1 MPGTNQFSGGHTK
14 AKLKFSLETDTASAC
29 GQHGYFQNGDLV
41 ITIKRPDYIA
51 DFLKKSVFY
60 WAGLQTTHTH
70 PSPLQHTKIDRRRGE
85 GNRLACVCFC
95 VCVFAR
101 KWTGLVQGY
110 SRSIENNCLC
120 MYLCITLHR
129 APSK

>member
-1 MPGTNQFSGGHTK
+1 MNQFSGGHTK

-29 GQHGYFQNGDLV
+29 GQPGYFQNGDLV

-70 PSPLQHTKIDRRRGE
+70 PSPLQHTKIDRRRGGE
-85 GNRLACVCFC
+85 GNRLACVCLCMC
-95 VCVFAR
+95 VCEEMDWVG
-101 KWTGLVQGY
+101 TGLQQ
-110 SRSIENNCLC
+110 E
-120 MYLCITLHR
+120 H
-129 APSK
+129 